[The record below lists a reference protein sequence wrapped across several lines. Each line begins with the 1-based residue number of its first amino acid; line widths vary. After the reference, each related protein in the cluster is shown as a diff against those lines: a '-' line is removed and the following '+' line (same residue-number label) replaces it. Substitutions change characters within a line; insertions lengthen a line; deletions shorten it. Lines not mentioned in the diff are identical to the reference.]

1 MKIIVLG
8 GDGFCG
14 WASALRL
21 SKKGH
26 DVFIIDNLS
35 RRRIEKLQKMKDDAE
50 TAGVGVLMGYNKV
63 SMYKCVNM
71 QRLLLLMYI

>member
-26 DVFIIDNLS
+26 DVSIIDNLS
-35 RRRIEKLQKMKDDAE
+35 RRKIDRELKAGDDISLLFTFQLKNKKMFTKSIEFKIK
-50 TAGVGVLMGYNKV
+50 
-63 SMYKCVNM
+63 
-71 QRLLLLMYI
+71 

>member
-26 DVFIIDNLS
+26 DVSIIDNLS
-35 RRRIEKLQKMKDDAE
+35 RRRIDRELKAQSLTPIASIEKRIS
-50 TAGVGVLMGYNKV
+50 TWNKIN
-63 SMYKCVNM
+63 KKKNK
-71 QRLLLLMYI
+71 IF

>member
-26 DVFIIDNLS
+26 DVSIIDNLS
-35 RRRIEKLQKMKDDAE
+35 RRRIDRELKAQSLTPISSIEKRIS
-50 TAGVGVLMGYNKV
+50 TWNKIN
-63 SMYKCVNM
+63 KKKNK
-71 QRLLLLMYI
+71 IF